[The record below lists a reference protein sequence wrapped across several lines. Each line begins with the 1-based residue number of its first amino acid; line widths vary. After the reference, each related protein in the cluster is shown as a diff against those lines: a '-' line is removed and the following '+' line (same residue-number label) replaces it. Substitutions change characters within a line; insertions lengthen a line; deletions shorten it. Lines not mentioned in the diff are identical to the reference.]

1 MNKSICYT
9 GVFIGKICIENSN
22 LSRDNKELAKLGIDF
37 LGEFLK
43 SAQPQPAKP
52 FTVYGLALTIIQ
64 KIKTTA
70 AQCSVEKIVLFPVF
84 YTNGGYEIMIR
95 VYGKDKEKIFN
106 SLNFH
111 PLYNIAESN
120 MIEIDRFEKEI
131 GVIIYEKD

>member
-1 MNKSICYT
+1 
-9 GVFIGKICIENSN
+9 
-22 LSRDNKELAKLGIDF
+22 
-37 LGEFLK
+37 
-43 SAQPQPAKP
+43 
-52 FTVYGLALTIIQ
+52 
-64 KIKTTA
+64 
-70 AQCSVEKIVLFPVF
+70 
-84 YTNGGYEIMIR
+84 MIR